1 MKKIMAILGLSA
13 TVVLAHTPLMS
24 CFDNM
29 DGTITCEAGFSDG
42 SSASGVEF
50 RIEQDGEVIFQ
61 GKFDSFSEVTF
72 EKPDGKYTAVM
83 DAGEGHR
90 VRLSSSDI
98 F

>member
-1 MKKIMAILGLSA
+1 MKKTVAILGLSA
-13 TVVLAHTPLMS
+13 TMALAHTPLMS

-50 RIEQDGEVIFQ
+50 KIEQNGKVVFEE
-61 GKFDSFSEVTF
+61 KFDNFSEVTF
-72 EKPDGKYTAVM
+72 DQPDDEYTAIM

-90 VRLSSSDI
+90 VRMSSKDI